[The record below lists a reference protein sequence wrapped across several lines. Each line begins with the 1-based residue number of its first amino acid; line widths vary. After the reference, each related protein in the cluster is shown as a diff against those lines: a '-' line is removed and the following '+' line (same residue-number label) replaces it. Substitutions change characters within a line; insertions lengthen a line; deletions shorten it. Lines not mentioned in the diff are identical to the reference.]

1 MSQGAGTV
9 NAGPTPRRLS
19 ALALALAPWLA
30 GACAEE
36 EDPLSAEVLQQI
48 GRSQGDAV
56 GSERAGVYLLAGDA
70 GPCDCPEVGGLDLCG
85 ALAFDAPAWP
95 AQVYQHE
102 GLMVLDIA
110 PVLTL
115 YGRLDADGAF
125 IVDSRGLVVAA
136 SGLLGADVVEET
148 GARLIIAFEQGDLAL
163 RSHGKAL
170 SVTVELESGWLVGMR
185 VPVRDDDA
193 GFIVGIAGPLP
204 LTHEARRKIAAE
216 FTKKALGV

>member
-1 MSQGAGTV
+1 MGRAAADV
-9 NAGPTPRRLS
+9 EDVAAPVEEPPPPKPTPAYVRFARERLKF
-19 ALALALAPWLA
+19 
-30 GACAEE
+30 
-36 EDPLSAEVLQQI
+36 
-48 GRSQGDAV
+48 
-56 GSERAGVYLLAGDA
+56 GSPPEPTAGVLFERHADLTEDLSWSSEMMGS
-70 GPCDCPEVGGLDLCG
+70 GGWKAMLDWVVS
-85 ALAFDAPAWP
+85 A
-95 AQVYQHE
+95 
-102 GLMVLDIA
+102 
-110 PVLTL
+110 
-115 YGRLDADGAF
+115 LDADGAF

>member
-1 MSQGAGTV
+1 MLFERHADLTED
-9 NAGPTPRRLS
+9 LS
-19 ALALALAPWLA
+19 WSSEMMGSGGWKAMLDWVV
-30 GACAEE
+30 
-36 EDPLSAEVLQQI
+36 SA
-48 GRSQGDAV
+48 
-56 GSERAGVYLLAGDA
+56 
-70 GPCDCPEVGGLDLCG
+70 
-85 ALAFDAPAWP
+85 
-95 AQVYQHE
+95 
-102 GLMVLDIA
+102 
-110 PVLTL
+110 
-115 YGRLDADGAF
+115 LDADGAF

>member
-1 MSQGAGTV
+1 MSQGAGTTL
-9 NAGPTPRRLS
+9 AGPTPRRLS

-56 GSERAGVYLLAGDA
+56 GSDRAGVYLLAGDA

-125 IVDSRGLVVAA
+125 VVAA
-136 SGLLGADVVEET
+136 IRSADSLGSQGEILGRVDGAFDGDTFSGELRLRLQAEYVGQDPVDCGASSSLS
-148 GARLIIAFEQGDLAL
+148 AQRL
-163 RSHGKAL
+163 
-170 SVTVELESGWLVGMR
+170 
-185 VPVRDDDA
+185 
-193 GFIVGIAGPLP
+193 
-204 LTHEARRKIAAE
+204 
-216 FTKKALGV
+216 